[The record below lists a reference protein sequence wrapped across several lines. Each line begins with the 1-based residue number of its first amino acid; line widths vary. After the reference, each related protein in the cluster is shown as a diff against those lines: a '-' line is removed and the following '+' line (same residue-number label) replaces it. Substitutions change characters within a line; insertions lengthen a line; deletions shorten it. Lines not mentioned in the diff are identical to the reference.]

1 MVVHLNL
8 HIIILLVWAIKASA
22 IHCPTS
28 CGNVSEIRYPFG
40 IGEGSYFNE
49 WFAVTCDNSSGS
61 PVPFFSKTKLK
72 LAEDISRRSNGM
84 AIGLSAYLNISEGFN
99 VSGTPFSFSHKLNKF
114 ISTFQGLNC
123 KSAVM
128 VEQDWLKTSYLA
140 NTNPNVLNER
150 EHVPVVMEFG
160 RYMGSCA
167 PTENN
172 DESGCTGNLFC
183 NITGHNDCSTCPHGY
198 TLNSSRNGDDK
209 PMCDQVSTLSGS
221 PGGPS
226 NTSGIPGGAVGLS
239 SAILSSVIGT
249 LSISIGAQRLY
260 EFVKRW
266 IANKL
271 KQKFFKKNGG
281 LLLQRR
287 KSSNVGNIQ
296 NLEFFTE
303 NELEKATDSY
313 NENRILDRGGQGT
326 VYKGMLEKGRIVVVK
341 KLKQVA
347 KRVDVF
353 NEKMEQNRLFEIL
366 DTRVSKDDKEQE
378 IIKFADLTRRC
389 LDSNGSNKPTM
400 RRVATELAGIRII
413 DDSGDPPREYPIIH
427 ESKIKSLQMKIEKE
441 EDDTAFQVE

>member
-1 MVVHLNL
+1 MCT
-8 HIIILLVWAIKASA
+8 I
-22 IHCPTS
+22 
-28 CGNVSEIRYPFG
+28 
-40 IGEGSYFNE
+40 
-49 WFAVTCDNSSGS
+49 SSS
-61 PVPFFSKTKLK
+61 HQFFS
-72 LAEDISRRSNGM
+72 DISVPR
-84 AIGLSAYLNISEGFN
+84 
-99 VSGTPFSFSHKLNKF
+99 
-114 ISTFQGLNC
+114 NC

-160 RYMGSCA
+160 RHMGSCA

-260 EFVKRW
+260 EF
-266 IANKL
+266 
-271 KQKFFKKNGG
+271 
-281 LLLQRR
+281 
-287 KSSNVGNIQ
+287 
-296 NLEFFTE
+296 
-303 NELEKATDSY
+303 
-313 NENRILDRGGQGT
+313 
-326 VYKGMLEKGRIVVVK
+326 
-341 KLKQVA
+341 
-347 KRVDVF
+347 
-353 NEKMEQNRLFEIL
+353 KMEQNRLFEIL
-366 DTRVSKDDKEQE
+366 DTRVSKDEKEQE

-400 RRVATELAGIRII
+400 RRVATELAGIRVI
-413 DDSGDPPREYPIIH
+413 DDGGDPPREYPIIH